1 MCDQL
6 ARLSIFESL
15 IYIISI
21 KVHDCPVTSTY
32 ISVARDQQDAYSC
45 RKDMTLLS
53 FCIGYDW
60 GSASSRSCS

>member
-1 MCDQL
+1 MINL
-6 ARLSIFESL
+6 EGFRSFESL

-53 FCIGYDW
+53 FVVTIGV
-60 GSASSRSCS
+60 ASSRSCS